1 MMREY
6 RVTGTLFSFLLA
18 VLNISYH
25 NRLMNPNN
33 IYLEADAE
41 IADLIREMIIDEQQS
56 LNDIKM
62 ELDIKG

>member
-1 MMREY
+1 
-6 RVTGTLFSFLLA
+6 
-18 VLNISYH
+18 
-25 NRLMNPNN
+25 MNPNN

>member
-1 MMREY
+1 
-6 RVTGTLFSFLLA
+6 
-18 VLNISYH
+18 
-25 NRLMNPNN
+25 MNNNN

-41 IADLIREMIIDEQQS
+41 IADLMREMINDEQQS

>member
-1 MMREY
+1 MREY

>member
-1 MMREY
+1 
-6 RVTGTLFSFLLA
+6 
-18 VLNISYH
+18 
-25 NRLMNPNN
+25 MNNNN

-41 IADLIREMIIDEQQS
+41 IADLMREMMIDEQQS

>member
-18 VLNISYH
+18 VLDISYH

-41 IADLIREMIIDEQQS
+41 IADLIREMMIDEQQS
-56 LNDIKM
+56 LNEIKM

>member
-1 MMREY
+1 MREC
-6 RVTGTLFSFLLA
+6 RVTGTLSSFLLA
-18 VLNISYH
+18 VLDISCH

-41 IADLIREMIIDEQQS
+41 IADLIREMMIDEQQS
-56 LNDIKM
+56 LNEIKM

>member
-1 MMREY
+1 
-6 RVTGTLFSFLLA
+6 
-18 VLNISYH
+18 
-25 NRLMNPNN
+25 MNNNN

-41 IADLIREMIIDEQQS
+41 IADLIREMINDEQQS